1 MKRMFAYCLLS
12 ALMAVTAAAAD
23 VTGRWTGN
31 LAVDNHDPETFTL
44 LLKQEGAAI
53 AGSVG
58 ATDGDQLPLTA
69 GKIDGNRIT
78 LEVKHN
84 EDRSLKIELIL
95 DGDQM
100 SGNLTATRRGRTTVA
115 KLALTRVKQ

>member
-12 ALMAVTAAAAD
+12 ALMAVTAAASD

-31 LAVDNHDPETFTL
+31 LAVDNNDPESFTL
-44 LLKQEGAAI
+44 ILKQDGAAI

-58 ATDGDQLPLTA
+58 ATDGDQLPIRT
-69 GKIDGNRIT
+69 GKIDGNKIT
-78 LEVKHN
+78 LEVQQH
-84 EDRSLKIELIL
+84 EDSSLKIELGL

-100 SGNLTATRRGRTTVA
+100 SGNLTATRGGRTRTA
-115 KLALTRVKQ
+115 KITLTRVKQ

>member
-1 MKRMFAYCLLS
+1 MKRMFAYCLLL

-31 LAVDNHDPETFTL
+31 LAVDNNDPESFTL
-44 LLKQEGAAI
+44 ILKQEGAAI

-58 ATDGDQLPLTA
+58 ATDGDQVAVTT
-69 GKIDGNRIT
+69 GKIDGNKIT
-78 LEVKHN
+78 LEVKQN

-95 DGDQM
+95 EGDQM
-100 SGNLTATRRGRTTVA
+100 SGDLTATRGGRTKTA
-115 KLALTRVKQ
+115 KIILTRVKQ